1 MAASTNNLYATE
13 NMAELLV
20 FGDLTANFGDDLRC
34 LLHVKDSEALQ
45 PFFDRVAFS
54 LREEIGRQP
63 TAVQDL
69 FPRFTTLID
78 LVAKADETEGAPLL
92 RFCLMTV
99 CQLAKFIHF
108 AEGRPYPT
116 AQDTYLLG
124 VCTGTFAASA
134 ISVSRTISDVVASG
148 VEATRAAF
156 RTALCSFIHR
166 GIITTAGNKSWS
178 AVVSREKP
186 LGRLIEDFPAG
197 NALSRPYISATSP
210 TNATI
215 SGPPEALQS
224 FIAGNGLQAH
234 RLAIQSP
241 FHAPHIFGEADVDF
255 ILQRFPEAEFEG
267 KPPVIPLFSGA
278 TGRKVV
284 ASGLGDLLREAASSV
299 LLQVVRWEDILAA
312 ISSTLSER
320 KLSKLVLSPFYCNA
334 TSLLSS
340 YVANETGIEVA
351 VQNIVTAPPKA
362 KKPTGRFDQSKIAIV
377 GYSGRFPDA
386 ADTDEL
392 WELLHAGRDV
402 HRDIP
407 ASRFDWETYH
417 DGTGKK
423 RNTNKVRHGCFIKE
437 PGLFDTRFFNMSPRE
452 ADSTDPA
459 HRLAITAT
467 YEAMEMA
474 GMVPN
479 RTPSTQQDRVGV
491 FMGICSDDWREVNAS
506 QNVDT
511 YHIPG
516 GVRAFLP
523 GRISY
528 FFRFSGPSLS
538 IDTACSSS
546 FAAIQS
552 AVGYLLRGECDTAV
566 AGGTNILTNPDI
578 FTGLDRGHFLAQTG
592 NCNTFDDAASG
603 YCRAEA
609 VGAVILKRLEDAVA
623 DRDPIFGVIVG
634 ANTNHCG
641 QTDSITRPHEGDQVS
656 VFNRVL
662 RYQNIDPNDVGYVE
676 MHGTGTQAGDA
687 TEMRS
692 VMSVFLPDKKRTE
705 QQPLY
710 LGSAKANVGHSESAS
725 GVVSMIKVLLMMKN
739 DEIPPHCGIKG
750 VINRNY
756 PKDLAERNIR
766 IAFEP
771 TAWPKLA
778 DGKTRKVFLNNFSAA
793 GGNTAI
799 LIEDAPPRD
808 DDDEVLCA
816 DQRASHLVSVTA
828 KTAKALE
835 ANIRRIVAFLDAN
848 PDTSLA
854 ALAYTT
860 TARRMH
866 HNFRVACSGDSIPAI
881 KKELELRAAVGAA
894 GFKSIPGPAKLPD
907 VVFVFTGQGSLYT
920 SLGREL
926 FETLPG
932 FRDDMMHFN
941 RLATQQGFPEFLSLV
956 DGSATSLEG
965 VDTCTS
971 HLALV
976 CLQMAL
982 TRAWKS
988 WKIRPAMVVGHSLGE
1003 YAALYAAGV
1012 ISASDAIFLVG
1023 TRASLLA
1030 RCCTPG
1036 THAMLAVKAAVD
1048 VVRPLLASSSCEV
1061 TCINQPAGTVVGG
1074 KKEHIESF
1082 TAKLRQQGI
1091 DSTLLEIPFSFHT
1104 AQVEPI
1110 LEAFEKAAR
1119 GVEYG
1124 AAQVP
1129 IFSPLLGRVVV
1140 KDEPE
1145 PIFNG
1150 EYLAKACRGVVNFQ
1164 GVLEE
1169 ARASSLVNDST
1180 VWLELGSHPACSGMI
1195 KSTLGAASTA
1205 LPCLRKSVSPWKTM
1219 VSALE
1224 TMYLRGLVVD
1234 WNNFHRGFHASHQ
1247 VVQLPRYS
1255 WDLKNHWIQYKNDWL
1270 LYKGEG
1276 IHAPVSQQQ
1285 QQQQQQQPQAA
1296 KIPDARYVSPSV
1308 QRVLEEKHGAQ
1319 QSTLLAES
1327 DIYDQRLIHVLQ
1339 GHVVNGAALC
1349 PSTLYGDI
1357 ALTVTKALIDG
1368 NASAGFT
1375 GFDVADVKIDRPLVA
1390 LPSKTSQLFRVSAT
1404 ADWSAQVVAVS
1415 IYSVEKGIKTAD
1427 HAAINVYLTADKTS
1441 FLDEWRRVA
1450 YLIKGRIAALEQGVA
1465 NGNAHKLKRSM
1476 AYKLFGSIV
1485 KYSPEYQG
1493 MQEVILDSDELEAT
1507 AKVTL
1512 QVGDQGFFMNPHWID
1527 SMGHLAGFIMNGNEH
1542 LPSETQVFINHGWSH
1557 LRFGEMP
1564 QVGKVYTTYNKMQVV
1579 EGKLYAG
1586 DTYILDGDRIVAVFD
1601 QVAFQ
1606 GVPRR
1611 LLDMTLGKAG
1621 GKEASTTTTAA
1632 AATTPAAL
1640 KAAAAPSKPSS
1651 SSAPKPS
1658 SSSSAPKPS
1667 SAPPKTTAAA
1677 AAAAPKAAAPSNKSK
1692 DFNRVLAIIAEEI
1705 GVGLSELQPESEF
1718 ADFGLDSLLSLT
1730 VTARIN
1736 EEVGIDIPW
1745 TLFAAYPTVKDMKS
1759 LLDPEVAAVQEE
1771 EEEEG
1776 EGETPQVSSSCSSS
1790 STDDSETVA
1799 SDGENFKAIIRQ
1811 TIADETGT
1819 PVEELSATTCL
1830 ADLGVDSLLGLTI
1843 ADTLSGALG
1852 AEVSSPLLMELATLD
1867 DIEATL
1873 GKMLGLN
1880 MDLTPAASTPV
1891 MVVVQPVVE
1900 DIVVVDDDDDDVV
1913 VSSPPHATSIALHS
1927 AKTKAPGRTLF
1938 MLPDG
1943 SGSAASYATLAKIDA
1958 SLTVYGVNCPW
1969 RTTPEDMADVTFKQ
1983 LISKFVAE
1991 IQRRQPHGP
2000 YLLGGW
2006 SAGGIF
2012 AFEAARE
2019 LMAANED
2026 VERLVLLDS
2035 PNPIGLE
2042 NPPDRMYEFF
2052 GQSGVLGGMT
2062 GGKAVPEWLRRHF
2075 AATVSLLDT
2084 YEPKPL
2090 ANAPETLHVYAR
2102 DGICKDPSGPKM
2114 ETRPDDPREML
2125 WLLNNRTD
2133 FSADGWASLLGRD
2146 KLTVKV
2152 VDDVNHFSMMN
2163 EGAHME
2169 AMRNHVRK
2177 LLSL

>member
-1 MAASTNNLYATE
+1 MAASTNFHATE

-34 LLHVKDSEALQ
+34 LLHVQDSEALQ
-45 PFFDRVAFS
+45 PFFDRVAFT
-54 LREEIGRQP
+54 LREEVGKQS

-78 LVAKADETEGAPLL
+78 LVAKSDETEGSPVL

-108 AEGRPYPT
+108 AEGRPFPT

-134 ISVSRTISDVVASG
+134 ISVSRTISDVVAAG

-156 RTALCSFIHR
+156 KTALRSFVQR
-166 GIITTAGNKSWS
+166 GIITTAGNKPWS
-178 AVVSREKP
+178 AVVSRENP
-186 LGRLIEDFPAG
+186 LEKLIEAFSAG
-197 NALSRPYISATSP
+197 TALSKPYISATSP
-210 TNATI
+210 SNATI
-215 SGPPEALQS
+215 SGSPEALEA
-224 FIAGNGLQAH
+224 FISGNGLQAH

-241 FHAPHIFGEADVDF
+241 FHAPHMFDGADVDYV
-255 ILQRFPEAEFEG
+255 LEGFPEADFIHS
-267 KPPVIPLFSGA
+267 KPVIPLLSGA
-278 TGRKVV
+278 TGVDISAPDFKR
-284 ASGLGDLLREAASSV
+284 LLREAVSSV
-299 LLQVVRWEDILAA
+299 LLQVVQWEDILA
-312 ISSTLSER
+312 SLSA
-320 KLSKLVLSPFYCNA
+320 KLSSRGLAKVVLSPFYCNA

-340 YVANETGIEVA
+340 YLANDTGIEVA
-351 VQNIVTAPPKA
+351 VQNIVTAPPKI
-362 KKPTGRFDQSKIAIV
+362 KKPTGRFDQSKIAII

-386 ADTDEL
+386 SDTDEL
-392 WELLHAGRDV
+392 WELLQAGRDV

-407 ASRFDWETYH
+407 ATRFDWEAYH
-417 DGTGKK
+417 DATGKK

-609 VGAVILKRLEDAVA
+609 VGSVILKRMEDAVA
-623 DRDPIFGVIVG
+623 DEDPIFGVIVG

-662 RYQNIDPNDVGYVE
+662 RYQNVDPNDIGYVE

-692 VMSVFLPDKKRTE
+692 VMSVFLPDRRRTE

-739 DEIPPHCGIKG
+739 NMIPPHVGIKG

-756 PKDLAERNIR
+756 PKDMAERNIR

-771 TAWPKLA
+771 TAWPRLA

-799 LIEDAPPRD
+799 LIEDAPPLPSTSSSD
-808 DDDEVLCA
+808 VV
-816 DQRASHLVSVTA
+816 DQRGSYLVSVTA

-835 ANIRRIVAFLDAN
+835 NNIRSMVAFLEEN

-854 ALAYTT
+854 SLAYTT

-866 HNFRVACSGDSIPAI
+866 HNFRVACSGDSVSSLV
-881 KKELELRAAVGAA
+881 KELNLRVSSG
-894 GFKSIPGPAKLPD
+894 GFKSIPAPAKLPN
-907 VVFVFTGQGSLYT
+907 VVFVFTGQGTLYT

-926 FETLPG
+926 FDTLPS
-932 FRDDMMHFN
+932 FRDDVVQFN
-941 RLATQQGFPEFLSLV
+941 RLAVQQGFPEFLSLV
-956 DGSATSLEG
+956 DGSASSLEG

-971 HLALV
+971 HLVLV
-976 CLQMAL
+976 CIQMAL
-982 TRAWKS
+982 TRLWNAWNIKPS
-988 WKIRPAMVVGHSLGE
+988 MVVGHSLGE

-1023 TRASLLA
+1023 SRASLLA
-1030 RCCTPG
+1030 QSCTPG
-1036 THAMLAVKAAVD
+1036 THAMLAVKSAIDA
-1048 VVRPLLASSSCEV
+1048 VRPLLEGSGCEV

-1074 KKEHIESF
+1074 QKDKIESLA
-1082 TAKLRQQGI
+1082 AKLRNNGLE
-1091 DSTLLEIPFSFHT
+1091 TVLLDIPFSFHT
-1104 AQVEPI
+1104 SQVEPI
-1110 LEAFEKAAR
+1110 LEAFAEAAR
-1119 GVEYG
+1119 GVRFSKP
-1124 AAQVP
+1124 QVP
-1129 IFSPLLGRVVV
+1129 ILSPLLGRVIGT
-1140 KDEPE
+1140 DETLD
-1145 PIFNG
+1145 G
-1150 EYLAKACRGVVNFQ
+1150 DYLVRACRGVVNFQ

-1169 ARASSLVNDST
+1169 AKASSVVNDST
-1180 VWLELGSHPACSGMI
+1180 IWLELGSHPACSGMI
-1195 KSTLGAASTA
+1195 KSTLGAGSTA
-1205 LPCLRKSVSPWKTM
+1205 LPSLRKSVSPWKSL

-1224 TMYLRGLVVD
+1224 SLYVRGLVVD
-1234 WNNFHRGFHASHQ
+1234 WNNFHRGFEGSHQ

-1270 LYKGEG
+1270 LTKGEG
-1276 IHAPVSQQQ
+1276 VAPVSSQQQ
-1285 QQQQQQQPQAA
+1285 KAIVAA
-1296 KIPDARYVSPSV
+1296 APEPVYRYVSPSV
-1308 QRVLEEKHGAQ
+1308 QRVLEEKHGAT
-1319 QSTLLAES
+1319 QSTILGES
-1327 DIYDQRLIHVLQ
+1327 DICDPRLMPVLQ
-1339 GHVVNGAALC
+1339 GHIVNGVALC
-1349 PSTLYGDI
+1349 PSTLYGDV
-1357 ALTVTKALIDG
+1357 ALTVAKELVEG
-1368 NASAGFT
+1368 NPSASFT
-1375 GFDVADVKIDRPLVA
+1375 GFDVADVNIDRPLVS
-1390 LPSKTSQLFRVSAT
+1390 LPSKTSQVFRVSAT
-1404 ADWSAQVVAVS
+1404 ADWAAQVVSVS
-1415 IYSVEKGIKTAD
+1415 IYSVEDGIKTAN
-1427 HAAINVYLTADKTS
+1427 HAAINVYLTADKGS
-1441 FLDEWRRVA
+1441 FLEEWKRVA
-1450 YLIKGRIAALEQGVA
+1450 YLIKGRIAALEKGVVS
-1465 NGNAHKLKRSM
+1465 GNSHKLRRSM
-1476 AYKLFGSIV
+1476 AYKLFGNIV

-1493 MQEVILDSDELEAT
+1493 MGEVILDSDELEAT

-1512 QVGDQGFFMNPHWID
+1512 QVGDQGYVLNPHWMD
-1527 SMGHLAGFIMNGNEH
+1527 SMGHLAGFIMNGNENV
-1542 LPSETQVFINHGWSH
+1542 PVDQVFINHGWSH

-1564 QVGKVYTTYNKMQVV
+1564 EVGKVYTTYNKMQLV

-1621 GKEASTTTTAA
+1621 GKEAAPVSKA
-1632 AATTPAAL
+1632 PAAS
-1640 KAAAAPSKPSS
+1640 KPAAAPKP
-1651 SSAPKPS
+1651 K
-1658 SSSSAPKPS
+1658 
-1667 SAPPKTTAAA
+1667 
-1677 AAAAPKAAAPSNKSK
+1677 AAAPKAAAPAGPAAPTKAAAPSTKSK
-1692 DFNRVLAIIAEEI
+1692 DFNRVLTIIAEEI

-1759 LLDPEVAAVQEE
+1759 LLDPEDGVSAK
-1771 EEEEG
+1771 G
-1776 EGETPQVSSSCSSS
+1776 EDTPQDSSAASSSMAD
-1790 STDDSETVA
+1790 DDSETIA
-1799 SDGENFKAIIRQ
+1799 SEGEDYRAVIRQ

-1819 PVEELSATTCL
+1819 PAEDLSPATCL

-1852 AEVSSPLLMELATLD
+1852 AEVSSSLLMELETLA
-1867 DIEATL
+1867 DIETTLAKIMGLSLGTADLAPATH
-1873 GKMLGLN
+1873 
-1880 MDLTPAASTPV
+1880 TVPA
-1891 MVVVQPVVE
+1891 VE
-1900 DIVVVDDDDDDVV
+1900 DIVIVDDV
-1913 VSSPPHATSIALHS
+1913 VSSPPHATSIVLHS
-1927 AKTKAPGRTLF
+1927 AKTNKASAPTLF

-1943 SGSAASYATLAKIDA
+1943 SGSAASYATLAKINQG
-1958 SLTVYGVNCPW
+1958 LNVVGVNCPW
-1969 RTTPEDMADVTFKQ
+1969 RTTPEDMASVTFPQ
-1983 LISKFVAE
+1983 LIAKFVAE

-2012 AFEAARE
+2012 ALEAARH
-2019 LMAANED
+2019 LMASGET
-2026 VERLVLLDS
+2026 VEKLVLIDS

-2042 NPPDRMYEFF
+2042 NPPERMYEFF
-2052 GQSGVLGGMT
+2052 SESGVLGGMT

-2090 ANAPETLHVYAR
+2090 AGAPKTLHVYAR
-2102 DGICKDPSGPKM
+2102 DGICKDPKAPKM

-2133 FSADGWASLLGRD
+2133 FSADGWASLLGRENIS
-2146 KLTVKV
+2146 VEV

-2163 EGAHME
+2163 EGKHME
-2169 AMRNHVRK
+2169 AMRSHVRD

>member
-1 MAASTNNLYATE
+1 MDATSDSYATD

-34 LLHVKDSEALQ
+34 LLHIKESEALQ
-45 PFFDRVAFS
+45 PFFERVAFS
-54 LREEIGRQP
+54 LREEIGSQP

-78 LVAKADETEGAPLL
+78 ILAKADETEGSPML

-108 AEGRPYPT
+108 AEGRPFPT

-134 ISVSRTISDVVASG
+134 ISVSRTISDVVAAG

-156 RTALCSFIHR
+156 RTALRSFLQR
-166 GIITTAGNKSWS
+166 GIITTAGNKPWS
-178 AVVSREKP
+178 AVVSRENP
-186 LGRLIEDFPAG
+186 LAQLIDNFPVG
-197 NALSRPYISATSP
+197 NALSKPYISALSP

-215 SGPPEALQS
+215 SGPPDSLQA
-224 FIAGNGLQAH
+224 FISDNGLQAH

-241 FHAPHIFGEADVDF
+241 FHAPHIFCEADVDYV
-255 ILQRFPEAEFEG
+255 LEGFPEAEFRE
-267 KPPVIPLFSGA
+267 KAPVIPLLSGS
-278 TGRKVV
+278 TGDLVDSDDGFR
-284 ASGLGDLLREAASSV
+284 GLLREAASSV
-299 LLQVVRWEDILAA
+299 LLNLVQWEDILA
-312 ISSTLSER
+312 SLSTVLHER
-320 KLSKLVLSPFYCNA
+320 KLAKLVLSPFYCNA
-334 TSLLSS
+334 TSLMSS
-340 YVANETGIEVA
+340 YLAHDAGLEVA
-351 VQNIVTAPPKA
+351 VQNIVTAPPKS
-362 KKPTGRFDQSKIAIV
+362 KPTGRFDQSKIAII

-417 DGTGKK
+417 DATGKK

-592 NCNTFDDAASG
+592 NCNTFDDSASG

-609 VGAVILKRLEDAVA
+609 VGAVILKRYEDAVA
-623 DRDPIFGVIVG
+623 DEDPIFGVIVG

-662 RYQNIDPNDVGYVE
+662 RYQNINPNDIGYVE

-692 VMSVFLPDKKRTE
+692 VMSVFLPDKRRTAE
-705 QQPLY
+705 QPLY

-725 GVVSMIKVLLMMKN
+725 GVVSMIKVLLMMKH
-739 DEIPPHCGIKG
+739 DMIPPHCGIKG

-766 IAFEP
+766 IAFKP
-771 TAWPKLA
+771 TAWPRLP
-778 DGKTRKVFLNNFSAA
+778 DGVTRKVFLNNFSAA

-799 LIEDAPPRD
+799 LIEDAPPVPEAPSASD
-808 DDDEVLCA
+808 A
-816 DQRASHLVSVTA
+816 YDQRGSYIVTVTA

-835 ANIRRIVAFLDAN
+835 SNIRGMSAFLDAH

-854 ALAYTT
+854 ALSYTT

-866 HNFRVACSGDSIPAI
+866 HNFRVACSGDSLAVI
-881 KKELELRAAVGAA
+881 KKELDLRASAG

-907 VVFVFTGQGSLYT
+907 VAFVFTGQGTFYT
-920 SLGREL
+920 SLGRDL
-926 FETLPG
+926 FETLPE
-932 FRDDMMHFN
+932 FRDDMIQFN
-941 RLATQQGFPEFLSLV
+941 RLAVQQGFPEFLPLV
-956 DGSATSLEG
+956 DGSAADNLED
-965 VDTCTS
+965 VDICAS

-982 TRAWKS
+982 TRVWNS
-988 WKIRPAMVVGHSLGE
+988 WNIHPAMVIGHSLGE

-1012 ISASDAIFLVG
+1012 ISASDAIFLAG
-1023 TRASLLA
+1023 TRASLLSKY
-1030 RCCTPG
+1030 CTAG
-1036 THAMLAVKAAVD
+1036 THAMLAVKSGVD
-1048 VVRPLLASSSCEV
+1048 VVRPLLEGSSCDV

-1074 KKEHIESF
+1074 KKEDIEKL
-1082 TAKLRQQGI
+1082 TAKLREHSLEAI
-1091 DSTLLEIPFSFHT
+1091 LLDIPFSFHT
-1104 AQVEPI
+1104 AQVDPI
-1110 LEAFEKAAR
+1110 LEDFEKAA
-1119 GVEYG
+1119 GCVEYRTPE
-1124 AAQVP
+1124 VP
-1129 IFSPLLGRVVV
+1129 VMSPLLGRVERERPVFFD
-1140 KDEPE
+1140 K
-1145 PIFNG
+1145 
-1150 EYLAKACRGVVNFQ
+1150 YLAKACRGVVNFQ
-1164 GVLEE
+1164 GALED
-1169 ARASSLVNDST
+1169 AKASGLVSDST
-1180 VWLELGSHPACSGMI
+1180 IWLEIGAHPACSGMV
-1195 KSTLGAASTA
+1195 KSTLGASSTA
-1205 LPCLRKSVSPWKTM
+1205 LACVRKGVSLWKTM
-1219 VSALE
+1219 VSCLE
-1224 TMYLRGLVVD
+1224 TLYLKGLAID
-1234 WNNFHRGFHASHQ
+1234 WNNFHRGFGGSHQ
-1247 VVQLPRYS
+1247 VVQLPRYC

-1270 LYKGEG
+1270 LTKGEG
-1276 IHAPVSQQQ
+1276 VAPVSH
-1285 QQQQQQQPQAA
+1285 PRAVVAA
-1296 KIPDARYVSPSV
+1296 EEPVYRYVSPSV
-1308 QRVLEEKHGAQ
+1308 QRVLEEKHGAN
-1319 QSTLLAES
+1319 QSTILAES
-1327 DIYDQRLIHVLQ
+1327 DICDPRLMPVLQ
-1339 GHVVNGAALC
+1339 GHIVNGAALC

-1357 ALTVTKALIDG
+1357 ALTVTQALIDG
-1368 NASAGFT
+1368 NGSAKFT
-1375 GFDVADVKIDRPLVA
+1375 GFDVADVNIDRPLVA

-1404 ADWSAQVVAVS
+1404 ADWAAQVVAVS
-1415 IYSVEKGIKTAD
+1415 IYSVENGIKTAN
-1427 HAAINVYLTADKTS
+1427 HAAINVYLTTDKAT
-1441 FLDEWRRVA
+1441 FLDEWKRVA
-1450 YLIKGRIAALEQGVA
+1450 YLIKGRIAALEQGVIS
-1465 NGNAHKLKRSM
+1465 GNSHKLKRSM

-1485 KYSPEYQG
+1485 NYSPGYQG
-1493 MQEVILDSDELEAT
+1493 MREVILDSDALEAT
-1507 AKVTL
+1507 AKVVL
-1512 QVGDQGFFMNPHWID
+1512 QVGDQGFTMNPHWID
-1527 SMGHLAGFIMNGNEH
+1527 SMGHLAGFIMNGNEN
-1542 LPSETQVFINHGWSH
+1542 LPADQVFINHGWSH
-1557 LRFGEMP
+1557 LRFGETP
-1564 QVGKVYTTYNKMQVV
+1564 EVGKVYTTYNKMQLV

-1611 LLDMTLGKAG
+1611 LLDMTLGKAA
-1621 GKEASTTTTAA
+1621 GKEAST
-1632 AATTPAAL
+1632 
-1640 KAAAAPSKPSS
+1640 AAAPK
-1651 SSAPKPS
+1651 A
-1658 SSSSAPKPS
+1658 
-1667 SAPPKTTAAA
+1667 AAA
-1677 AAAAPKAAAPSNKSK
+1677 AAAAPKAAPKSAPKAAAAAPKAASSKSK
-1692 DFNRVLAIIAEEI
+1692 DFGRVLAIIAEEI

-1759 LLDPEVAAVQEE
+1759 LLDPEDGGQA
-1771 EEEEG
+1771 
-1776 EGETPQVSSSCSSS
+1776 ETTKPSSETSVSS
-1790 STDDSETVA
+1790 DDSQTVA
-1799 SDGENFKAIIRQ
+1799 SDGENYRAIIRQ

-1819 PVEELSATTCL
+1819 AAEEIAPTTCL

-1852 AEVSSPLLMELATLD
+1852 TEISSTTIMELATIEE
-1867 DIEATL
+1867 IEAAL

-1880 MDLTPAASTPV
+1880 MTDLTPATDLTPTAVTVASTPV
-1891 MVVVQPVVE
+1891 MVKPTVE
-1900 DIVVVDDDDDDVV
+1900 DIVVEDDV

-1927 AKTKAPGRTLF
+1927 SKTNNGSERRLF
-1938 MLPDG
+1938 LLPDG
-1943 SGSAASYATLAKIDA
+1943 SGSAASYATFAKLDP
-1958 SLTVYGVNCPW
+1958 SLTVIGINCPW
-1969 RTTPEDMADVTFKQ
+1969 RTTPEDMAKATFPQ
-1983 LISKFVAE
+1983 LISKYVAE

-2000 YLLGGW
+2000 YMVGGW

-2012 AFEAARE
+2012 AFEVARD
-2019 LMAANED
+2019 LMAAGEAVD
-2026 VERLVLLDS
+2026 RLVLIDS

-2042 NPPDRMYEFF
+2042 NPPERMYEFF
-2052 GQSGVLGGMT
+2052 SESGVLGGMT

-2075 AATVSLLDT
+2075 AATVDMLDT

-2102 DGICKDPSGPKM
+2102 DGICKDPKAPKM
-2114 ETRPDDPREML
+2114 ETKPDDPREML

-2133 FSADGWASLLGRD
+2133 FSADGWASLLGR
-2146 KLTVKV
+2146 KKITVQV
-2152 VDDVNHFSMMN
+2152 VDDVNHFTMMN
-2163 EGAHME
+2163 EGAHMD
-2169 AMRNHVRK
+2169 AMRGYVRK
-2177 LLSL
+2177 LLKL